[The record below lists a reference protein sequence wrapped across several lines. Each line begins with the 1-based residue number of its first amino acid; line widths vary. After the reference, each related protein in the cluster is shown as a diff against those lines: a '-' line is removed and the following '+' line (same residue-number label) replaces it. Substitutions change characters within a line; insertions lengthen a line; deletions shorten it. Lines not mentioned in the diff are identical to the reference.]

1 MFGDQVTLYQAV
13 IVCLFSI
20 TVVFLVL
27 LSISF
32 LIGLTAKL
40 LNRKKAAS
48 PVQAIAAAAAPEPEP
63 AAVPAEDSGEITA
76 AITAAVAAYLGKNSS
91 QFVVR
96 SIRPVSGESDWSRI
110 SRTNSLQ

>member
-1 MFGDQVTLYQAV
+1 MFGDQLTLSQAV
-13 IVCLFSI
+13 TVCLFSI

-27 LSISF
+27 LSISW
-32 LIGLTAKL
+32 LITLTAKI
-40 LNRKKAAS
+40 LNRKKSPS
-48 PVQAIAAAAAPEPEP
+48 PVQAVAAAAAPEPEP
-63 AAVPAEDSGEITA
+63 VKAPVQDSGEITA